1 MKKLKTIQKAIS
13 LMALAL
19 IVFASCDSDD
29 DGNGAI
35 NEPKVEP
42 IVLDCSIITETT
54 VLENRGSGI
63 DYIWPCLVKVEAPL
77 IIEPGVTIAFE
88 QGGGLEVKDYGERT
102 GSLTAIGTADK
113 PIVFTGT
120 SKTPGAWK
128 HIYMNSG
135 DLNNKLH
142 NVIIEYAGNTDGKSP
157 ALSVINEA
165 KAEIQNTTVRNNK
178 GIGVFVGASGNI
190 EEWKANTITDNQGYP
205 MQISTRKV
213 KFLDGT
219 QSTYSDNGTNQI
231 YVNTGSLHKR
241 GFIEDE
247 INGPKHT
254 WLDPGIPYF
263 VDERIIIIKDRG
275 NNKPGH
281 LQIKEGSELIFGE
294 GYGIEVQYY
303 NTVLEVLGTTEKPV
317 KFTGQHGA
325 GSWKGINIQKSNSN
339 LNLIKNAIIEN
350 AGESPWNW
358 FSQQGGIS
366 LGSQTGQIISLKME
380 NVLIK
385 NSAGSGV
392 IERRIKD
399 GSKIT
404 YDNVTF
410 ENNAGQ
416 DYYDDE

>member
-1 MKKLKTIQKAIS
+1 MRRSRTFLKTISAIAFG
-13 LMALAL
+13 LF
-19 IVFASCDSDD
+19 VFTSCDSDD
-29 DGNGAI
+29 TGDGVL
-35 NEPKVEP
+35 EPDVEP
-42 IVLDCSIITETT
+42 IVLDCSIITEAT

-77 IIEPGVTIAFE
+77 TIEPGVTIAFE

-128 HIYMNSG
+128 HIYMSSG

-142 NVIIEYAGNTDGKSP
+142 NVIIEYAGNTEGKSP
-157 ALSVINEA
+157 ALSVINGA
-165 KAEIQNTTVRNNK
+165 KAEIQNTTIRNNK
-178 GIGVFVGASGNI
+178 GIGVLVTASGNI
-190 EEWKANTITDNQGYP
+190 ENWKANKITDNQGYP
-205 MQISTRKV
+205 IQIATRKV

-231 YVNTGSLHKR
+231 YVNTASLQKR

-247 INGPKHT
+247 VNGPKHT

-263 VDERIIIIKDRG
+263 IEETIFVIQDRG
-275 NNKPGH
+275 NKKPGH
-281 LQIKEGSELIFGE
+281 LQINEGSELIFGE
-294 GYGIEVQYY
+294 GYGIQVQHN
-303 NTVLEVLGTTEKPV
+303 NTVLEILGTTDKPV
-317 KFTGQHGA
+317 KFNGQHGA

-339 LNLIKNAIIEN
+339 LNVIKNAIIEN
-350 AGESPWNW
+350 AGEVNW
-358 FSQQGGIS
+358 LWFKQKGGVS
-366 LGSQTGQIISLKME
+366 LGAQTGQIISLKME
-380 NVLIK
+380 NILIK
-385 NSAGSGV
+385 NSAGCGV
-392 IERRIKD
+392 IERGIKD

-410 ENNAGQ
+410 EGNVGQ
-416 DYYDDE
+416 DYCEE

>member
-1 MKKLKTIQKAIS
+1 MRRSRTFFKTISAI
-13 LMALAL
+13 ALGL
-19 IVFASCDSDD
+19 FIFTSCDSDD
-29 DGNGAI
+29 AGDGVL
-35 NEPKVEP
+35 EPDVEP
-42 IVLDCSIITETT
+42 IVLDCSIITEAT

-77 IIEPGVTIAFE
+77 TIEPGVTIAFE

-102 GSLTAIGTADK
+102 GSITAIGTADK

-157 ALSVINEA
+157 ALSVISGA
-165 KAEIQNTTVRNNK
+165 KAEIQNTTIRNNK
-178 GIGVFVGASGNI
+178 GNGVYVSARANI
-190 EEWKANTITDNQGYP
+190 EDWKANKITDNQGYP
-205 MQISTRKV
+205 IQIATRKV

-219 QSTYSDNGTNQI
+219 QSTYTDNGTNRI
-231 YVNTGSLHKR
+231 YVNTGSIDNR

-247 INGPKHT
+247 INGPLHT
-254 WLDPGIPYF
+254 WLNPGIPYF
-263 VDERIIIIKDRG
+263 VDERIFVRQDRE

-281 LQIKEGSELIFGE
+281 LQIKEGSEIIFGE
-294 GYGIEVQYY
+294 GYGIQVQHN
-303 NTVLEVLGTTEKPV
+303 NTVLEVLGTTDKPV
-317 KFTGQHGA
+317 KFSGQHGA
-325 GSWKGINIQKSNSN
+325 GSWKGINIQQSNSN
-339 LNLIKNAIIEN
+339 LNVIKNAIIEN
-350 AGESPWNW
+350 AGESNW
-358 FSQQGGIS
+358 DWFKQKGGVS
-366 LGSQTGQIISLKME
+366 LGFQTGQIISLKME

-385 NSAGSGV
+385 NSAGCGV
-392 IERRIKD
+392 IERGIKD

-410 ENNAGQ
+410 EDNAGQ
-416 DYYDDE
+416 DYCEE